1 MSVVLAGAIATALA
15 VTCLMLTPFG
25 SPSLSWPFPAHPE
38 RSALRDAGWTRSVVA
53 WESLRAVAVIC
64 GLALAGPLG
73 ALPGGLIGAAAPSIV
88 ARALAARNR
97 DERARQTV
105 ALLQMTLAGL
115 RSGASLTEALR
126 LATGSG
132 RAVALTPFAGAVRA
146 FDLGAPL
153 DVALRE
159 ARAEARDRR
168 VILGLEALS
177 LCVAEQLPSTRSAT
191 LVASAV
197 DRLVLE
203 QRTADDV
210 RARTSGLRIQVV
222 LLAALVPGLALYL
235 AMTVP
240 GMRETFTMPLGRF
253 VLLPI
258 AAILETAG
266 IFASR
271 RVVSDI
277 T

>member
-1 MSVVLAGAIATALA
+1 MSAALAGGIATALA
-15 VTCLMLTPFG
+15 VISLMLVPFG
-25 SPSLSWPFPAHPE
+25 SPRVSWPFPKHPE
-38 RSALRDAGWTRSVVA
+38 LSVLRDAGWTRSLLA
-53 WESLRAVAVIC
+53 WEGLRALAMIC
-64 GLALAGPLG
+64 GFAVGGPLG
-73 ALPGGLIGAAAPSIV
+73 PLPGALVGASAPSIV
-88 ARALAARNR
+88 ARTLAARKR
-97 DERARQTV
+97 EERARQTV
-105 ALLQMTLAGL
+105 AVLQMTLAGL

-132 RAVALTPFAGAVRA
+132 REVALAPFARAMRA

-153 DVALRE
+153 DVALRD

-177 LCVAEQLPSTRSAT
+177 LCVAEQLPSSRSAM

-197 DRLVLE
+197 DRLVFE

-222 LLAALVPGLALYL
+222 LLAVLVPGLALYL
-235 AMTVP
+235 AVTVP
-240 GMRETFTMPLGRF
+240 GMRETFTTPLGRF

-258 AAILETAG
+258 AAILEAAG
-266 IFASR
+266 ILASR
-271 RVVSDI
+271 RVVNAI
-277 T
+277 R

>member
-1 MSVVLAGAIATALA
+1 VSVALAGAIATALA
-15 VTCLMLTPFG
+15 VTCLMLAPFG
-25 SPSLSWPFPAHPE
+25 SPSLSWPLPAHPE
-38 RSALRDAGWTRSVVA
+38 RSVLRDAGWTRSLVA
-53 WESLRAVAVIC
+53 WECLRAVAMIC

-73 ALPGGLIGAAAPSIV
+73 ALPGALIGAAAPSIV
-88 ARALAARNR
+88 ARTVAARRR

-126 LATGSG
+126 LAAGSG
-132 RAVALTPFAGAVRA
+132 HEVALSPFAAAVRA

-153 DVALRE
+153 DVALRD
-159 ARAEARDRR
+159 ARAQARDRR

-177 LCVAEQLPSTRSAT
+177 LCVAEQLPATRSAT
-191 LVASAV
+191 VIASAV
-197 DRLVLE
+197 DRLIFE
-203 QRTADDV
+203 QRTVDDV
-210 RARTSGLRIQVV
+210 RARTSGLRLQVV

-253 VLLPI
+253 VLLPM

-266 IFASR
+266 ILASR